1 MGSKQAWRF
10 HFMGIMGS
18 VGFESQGARR
28 LVLDRF
34 GIGICI
40 FTTATCLK
48 VIIASDMQRW

>member
-1 MGSKQAWRF
+1 
-10 HFMGIMGS
+10 MGIMGS